1 MSKWQL
7 PSVVPTQVDS
17 QRFPWCFKELK
28 LCLCLS
34 NCIASTGLAE
44 ALRGEREVGELVRG
58 GGSWLS
64 CQQTQGEK
72 NLVSVKKT

>member
-7 PSVVPTQVDS
+7 PSVVPTQVGS
-17 QRFPWCFKELK
+17 QRFPWWFKELK

-44 ALRGEREVGELVRG
+44 ALREEREVGELVRG
-58 GGSWLS
+58 GGTWLY
-64 CQQTQGEK
+64 CQQTQRGK
-72 NLVSVKKT
+72 FGFGQ